1 MTRVRLAAIAAL
13 VALGLASSFG
23 NLPNRYAQDDMPVI
37 ERNPVVHT
45 LAEPWTFFTESY
57 WPKPFPPALYRPLA
71 TAGFA
76 VQWQLGGGRPVAFR
90 LASNLLYLAAG
101 LALFHLAGL
110 LLPPLAAW
118 LVAAFF
124 LVHPVHVE
132 AVAVAVNQSEIVVG
146 LLAVVL
152 VTFYLRIRERHTFRA
167 SHGAAL
173 FAIYLAAT
181 LFKESGLVLMGLIVA
196 AELTVVKDDRPLKA
210 RLGEIRPMLL
220 VMLLGATTFFAI
232 RTLALEGDPVG
243 TFTAEALDGLSVG
256 GRALTMLTVVPH
268 WFRLLLWPAHL
279 QGDYSPRE
287 IDPSTTWGLAQT
299 QGALLLVLA
308 LALAIVCWRRY
319 PVVTLGLLWT
329 GIGLFPVSNVL
340 VPTGIVLA
348 ERTLFLPS
356 LGMMLTIGGLAAPL
370 LARLGR
376 SAAAGRPA
384 ARWLAFAG
392 IGAILLMGT
401 SRSASRQTV
410 WKDQFTYWNQTAIDA
425 PLSYRAHHALA
436 QLLFQIGARQRA
448 EKEYKVAIALYPRQW
463 GAYFDLANKLRLNGL
478 CEQAVRYYRETLL
491 IEPEH
496 ETARTSLIACLLYL
510 GRYPDALAESRE
522 GMSYATR
529 PARLAVFRKLLR
541 VSDSAQTARAAP
553 GTVRLV
559 ITAQD
564 TLQ

>member
-1 MTRVRLAAIAAL
+1 MD
-13 VALGLASSFG
+13 
-23 NLPNRYAQDDMPVI
+23 LP
-37 ERNPVVHT
+37 PVV
-45 LAEPWTFFTESY
+45 LAEAVSPRSTARS
-57 WPKPFPPALYRPLA
+57 PRRASRCSGNSAAAKPGGVPTREQPPLP
-71 TAGFA
+71 
-76 VQWQLGGGRPVAFR
+76 
-90 LASNLLYLAAG
+90 AAG
-101 LALFHLAGL
+101 LALFHLAG

-132 AVAVAVNQSEIVVG
+132 AVAVAVNQSEIIVG

-210 RLGEIRPMLL
+210 QLGEIRPMLL
-220 VMLLGATTFFAI
+220 VMFLGATTFFAI
-232 RTLALEGDPVG
+232 RTLALEAIQSAPSPRRRSTACRWAAARSRCSPSSRTGSGCSSGRPTSRVITPPGRSTPRRPGAWPRPGARSSGPGPGARDRLLAPLSGGDLRAPLDRDQ
-243 TFTAEALDGLSVG
+243 ALSGKQRAGPDRHRA
-256 GRALTMLTVVPH
+256 GRADTV
-268 WFRLLLWPAHL
+268 PAEH
-279 QGDYSPRE
+279 QDDAHDRRPR
-287 IDPSTTWGLAQT
+287 
-299 QGALLLVLA
+299 V
-308 LALAIVCWRRY
+308 
-319 PVVTLGLLWT
+319 
-329 GIGLFPVSNVL
+329 
-340 VPTGIVLA
+340 
-348 ERTLFLPS
+348 
-356 LGMMLTIGGLAAPL
+356 L
-370 LARLGR
+370 LARLGP
-376 SAAAGRPA
+376 AAAKYSTVSRTVALTFPA
-384 ARWLAFAG
+384 KQRRDSPHG
-392 IGAILLMGT
+392 HEPQ
-401 SRSASRQTV
+401 RQRQTV

-425 PLSYRAHHALA
+425 PLSYRATTPWPSCSSRSAPGSA
-436 QLLFQIGARQRA
+436 PR
-448 EKEYKVAIALYPRQW
+448 KEYKVAIALYPRQW

-496 ETARTSLIACLLYL
+496 ESAQTSLIACLLYL

-553 GTVRLV
+553 ARSASSSPRR
-559 ITAQD
+559 IPCE
-564 TLQ
+564 